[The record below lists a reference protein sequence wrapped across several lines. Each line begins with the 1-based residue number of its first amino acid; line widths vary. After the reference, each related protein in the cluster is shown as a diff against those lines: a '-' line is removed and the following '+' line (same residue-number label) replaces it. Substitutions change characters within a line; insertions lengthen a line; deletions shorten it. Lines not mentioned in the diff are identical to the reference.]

1 MLNAFQKDKSFR
13 FLAVILLA
21 FLIFAE
27 SNLNAFASVYIP
39 VQRITLLTILLGM
52 LLIFMFLKRMIQL
65 DVMIVLPLF
74 FRIPYYLFVSL
85 ADMSS
90 RNAFRAHYM
99 IILIAPIV
107 FLTVFSFVQS
117 DVQDVL
123 INLLKISIIV
133 VAVQVHSSLLQLFV
147 SGHALYQIKLSIG
160 IPLGYSNTIASI
172 VLMQI
177 VLAYV
182 LIKNKFY
189 FIISITSLL
198 CTISKSAFL
207 IFIISLFIILLLDS
221 IKKHKLG
228 IFIRYALVLIVILF
242 LANRSFSDYFSEYI
256 KAFNKLLSNNL
267 ESINN
272 GRIYIYSGYVNDI
285 YNKPIFGW
293 GLGKYHSVDGMA
305 HNLFLQALFS
315 GGVVGLFIYYI
326 PIFVIMKRS
335 LKWKNSENKRAL
347 YALVFVSMAHG
358 FVENFFFTVPCEF
371 LFWIYLTLLYRK
383 GKNDEQNRLC
393 DSQL

>member
-27 SNLNAFASVYIP
+27 SNLNALASVYIP

-242 LANRSFSDYFSEYI
+242 LANRFFSDYFSEYI